1 MIIHNFDQGS
11 PEWTIMRI
19 GKITGTRGKD
29 LMKSDNMDLVYKLI
43 AEIETEQSQEKDYV
57 SQDMERGT
65 EYEPFAADK
74 YTDVTGIKTEK
85 VGFIQCSTYPLLG
98 FSPDRVVF
106 KGDKII
112 GGVEIKCPK
121 TSTHVKR
128 IIQSK
133 LPADHKEQVYLP
145 FLICPDVQWWDF
157 VSFDDRFRKK
167 PIFIHRTHRENILG
181 ELNEMGEVVR
191 KFFEKLEKKM
201 ELIKF

>member
-19 GKITGTRGKD
+19 GKITGTR
-29 LMKSDNMDLVYKLI
+29 MKKMMSSDNMDLVYKLI
-43 AEIETEQSQEKDYV
+43 AEIETEQSQEDDYV
-57 SQDMERGT
+57 SPAMERGI
-65 EYEPFAADK
+65 EYEPIAAEEYSKVKGYDA
-74 YTDVTGIKTEK
+74 VK
-85 VGFIQCSTYPLLG
+85 VGFVQCSTYPMLG
-98 FSPDRVVF
+98 FSPDRVVW
-106 KGDKII
+106 KGDKLI
-112 GGVEIKCPK
+112 GGVEIKCPA
-121 TSTHVKR
+121 TTTHVKR
-128 IIQSK
+128 IIQGK

-181 ELNEMGEVVR
+181 ELNEMEEVVR